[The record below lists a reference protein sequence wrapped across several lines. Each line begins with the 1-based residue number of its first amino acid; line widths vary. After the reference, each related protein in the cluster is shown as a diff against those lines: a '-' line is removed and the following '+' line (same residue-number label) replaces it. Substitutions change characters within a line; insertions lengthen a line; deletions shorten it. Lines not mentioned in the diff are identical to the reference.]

1 MKRLAEWINFFA
13 GVICPCIGWLGLWR
27 FIVVVLQDGT
37 VDTIT
42 FWLSAKP
49 EFYRMKQV
57 VADLMY
63 QILVELLSQILM
75 RLAEWLAAATWL

>member
-1 MKRLAEWINFFA
+1 MKRLAEWINLVT
-13 GVICPCIGWLGLWR
+13 GVIRQCMGWLGLWR
-27 FIVVVLQDGT
+27 FIVVVLQDGM

-42 FWLSAKP
+42 FWLSATP

-63 QILVELLSQILM
+63 QILVELLSQMLM